1 MNPHRLL
8 MTDLS
13 GPTLTPDERAFFANY
28 KVGGVCLFSRNFR
41 DRVQAAELTSELR
54 ELLGPNL
61 IIATDQEGGGVVRAL
76 DVPYSPGTML
86 LGAANDSELTFEVAA
101 ATARGLRAVGVNV
114 NFAPVADVNNNPRN
128 PVIGER
134 SFGSDPAHVALHV
147 AAYVR
152 GLQSEGVA
160 ATVKHFPGHGDTD
173 TDSHLSLPTLDVPL
187 ERLQEVELVPF
198 KKAFGAGAAC
208 VMSYHGR
215 ITALDAGLPATLS
228 RIAMTDL
235 LRVDL
240 GFDGVSFTDA
250 LEMHAIADLFSPAE
264 AVVRSLVA
272 GIDMPLFDIH
282 TGPISTH
289 ERILQG
295 IDKALREG
303 RLNEGEVEGKL
314 RRLRRLAHTYPAQP
328 DPERAWR
335 EGDRALLTDAARR
348 GVVLIGDLPELD
360 EETSLVVIAAEDSVG
375 GAASDVL
382 TPPTERLIEMLRARG
397 LSVNH
402 LFYERAEP
410 GSSREAVLS
419 AAAHH
424 DVTLFISTSRTRMEP
439 KEVDLAD
446 AAAQSAGEHNRN
458 FVHVALWNPY
468 HVTDLPGPA
477 LISFGFREGSLEA
490 ATDILTKRHHAQGRA
505 PIPLQIRDRIDA

>member
-8 MTDLS
+8 MVDLS
-13 GPTLTPDERAFFANY
+13 GPTLTPDEGAFFADY

-54 ELLGPNL
+54 ELLGPDL
-61 IIATDQEGGGVVRAL
+61 IIATDQEGGSVVRAL

-86 LGAANDSELTFEVAA
+86 LGAANDPELTFAVAA
-101 ATARGLRAVGVNV
+101 ATARGLRALGVGV

-134 SFGSDPAHVALHV
+134 SFGSDPAHVAEHV

-215 ITALDAGLPATLS
+215 ITALDPELPATLS
-228 RIAMTDL
+228 RAVMTDL

-250 LEMHAIADLFSPAE
+250 LEMHAIADLFSPTE
-264 AVVRSLVA
+264 AVVRALVA
-272 GIDMPLFDIH
+272 GIDMPLYNVH
-282 TGPISTH
+282 TGPVGTY
-289 ERILQG
+289 ETILQG
-295 IDKALREG
+295 VDEALREG
-303 RLNEGEVEGKL
+303 RLDEGEVEGKL

-328 DPERAWR
+328 DPESAWR
-335 EGDRALLTDAARR
+335 EGDRALLTEAARR
-348 GVVLIGDLPELD
+348 GVVVIGALPELD
-360 EETSLVVIAAEDSVG
+360 EMSIVVIAAGDSVG
-375 GAASDVL
+375 GAASDTL
-382 TPPTERLIEMLRARG
+382 APPTERLTDMLKARG
-397 LSVNH
+397 FEVNH
-402 LFYERAEP
+402 VFYERAEP
-410 GSSREAVLS
+410 SSSREAATS
-419 AAAHH
+419 AASHH

-439 KEVDLAD
+439 GEVDLAD
-446 AAAQSAGEHNRN
+446 AAAQSAGEHARN
-458 FVHVALWNPY
+458 FVHITLWNPY

-477 LISFGFREGSLEA
+477 LVSFGFREGSLEA
-490 ATDILTKRHHAQGRA
+490 VTDILTKRYDAQGHA
-505 PIPLQIRDRIDA
+505 PIPLRIKNRADT